1 MDTVNTSLAD
11 STEFMTGV
19 SELMEKYTDE
29 ILGHGKVSARNFG
42 EPGSLRSSAPASSA
56 ETVAELSVLDLP
68 KPYID
73 HMDEFLKVEPGQWRV
88 TSRKAPKDTFDPES
102 SSGMGG
108 FIKEEQE
115 QSLILEHPSTDFD
128 LGINIRDLESC
139 CDPDNKQPRGYI
151 EDSTTLLSSQGAQQ
165 VLDSS
170 SNFQLDVSQSNALGL
185 PPQRRAS
192 PSLGGGMVNF
202 NGRSA
207 SPIMAKTDISKWV
220 IQQSPADSPF
230 WYQSTNV
237 NKEHAGYSPDSF
249 IQRTQTGYGVFPG

>member
-1 MDTVNTSLAD
+1 MDNVNTSLAD

-29 ILGHGKVSARNFG
+29 ILGQGKVSGRNFG
-42 EPGSLRSSAPASSA
+42 EPGSLRSSAPASSGD
-56 ETVAELSVLDLP
+56 TVAELSVQDLP

-73 HMDEFLKVEPGQWRV
+73 HMDEFLKVEPGQWSV
-88 TSRKAPKDTFDPES
+88 ISSKALKDTFDPES

-108 FIKEEQE
+108 FIKDEPE

-128 LGINIRDLESC
+128 LRDLESC
-139 CDPDNKQPRGYI
+139 CDPDNKQPCGYT

-220 IQQSPADSPF
+220 VQQSRADSPF
-230 WYQSTNV
+230 WRSTKSTNV
-237 NKEHAGYSPDSF
+237 NEEHAGYSSDSF